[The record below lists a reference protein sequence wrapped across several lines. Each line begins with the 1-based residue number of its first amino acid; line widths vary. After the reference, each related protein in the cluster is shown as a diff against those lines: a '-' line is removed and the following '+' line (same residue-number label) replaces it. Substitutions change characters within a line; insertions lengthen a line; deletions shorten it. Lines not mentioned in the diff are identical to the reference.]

1 MATVHTRERERRPN
15 SDSAPT
21 DQSNAADGPREV
33 RQEVHRHQW
42 SAYRY
47 LERGPWTLS
56 GILAFLGGLVFG
68 VMGLVG
74 LARAGF
80 DMPLT
85 SPVVTVGWLDQT
97 AILAFGHV
105 LLGLALAAVGSAAG
119 RDRSGVLFLSGAL
132 VVVGLVFLIEPGA
145 FADFLGATEAHG
157 LTYALTGA
165 VLLLAGIFAPTVSRN
180 EHVITEQR

>member
-1 MATVHTRERERRPN
+1 MTTVRTPESSPSTQPTTER
-15 SDSAPT
+15 S
-21 DQSNAADGPREV
+21 REV
-33 RQEVHRHQW
+33 QRTEW
-42 SAYRY
+42 AAYRY

-56 GILAFLGGLVFG
+56 GVLALLGGLVFG

-105 LLGLALAAVGSAAG
+105 LLGLALAAVGAAAG
-119 RDRSGVLFLSGAL
+119 RDRSGVLFVSGAL

-165 VLLLAGIFAPTVSRN
+165 GLLIAGIFAPTVSRN
-180 EHVITEQR
+180 EQVITEQR